1 MNDSVY
7 YKATD
12 EDGNT
17 VLKHG
22 WKKHKYLYIKN
33 GKYVYPEDLYKA
45 AKKKVTNYFTSP
57 GTSTKVSQK
66 SYDSTARIVV
76 KKKDSP
82 FVRDVKNSGA
92 YKAAKKISKGVKK
105 TASSIDQNVSDM
117 YKKTIYP
124 HTEAGK
130 IDALNRKF
138 NARQKAIA
146 KQHKQLAAKDA
157 RVKSGGSAVNTAAV
171 RKAKAQRM
179 AAAKRRT
186 KSRTSVPYKGPT
198 SATSAR
204 NAQKERDLQ
213 KRIRAV
219 NAHTVAKKNSDMV
232 KKKQQRQMQ
241 NIAANVKKQ
250 NAPST
255 KVKKAAKFATK
266 VATRDAAAK
275 MAATRYLVS
284 KAAKSPTANA
294 AKAKAR
300 SVVSKGEYKLERAGQ
315 KFARDVKKSGAY
327 KATRKATK
335 RVSSAARKARTNAQ
349 DRALTSAEVRNKANS
364 VRSKA
369 EYKITRAGQKL
380 ANDAKPYTSS
390 AKKQFNKAS
399 QNAGKVYNSAKKEFN
414 KVSKNANK
422 AYNSAKKKARK
433 VSRSINKAKRAGKA
447 YLNYLTR

>member
-1 MNDSVY
+1 MQESVY

-33 GKYVYPEDLYKA
+33 GKYIYPEDVYKTVKNGVRKTA
-45 AKKKVTNYFTSP
+45 ANIDQ
-57 GTSTKVSQK
+57 KVS
-66 SYDSTARIVV
+66 SMYR
-76 KKKDSP
+76 
-82 FVRDVKNSGA
+82 KN
-92 YKAAKKISKGVKK
+92 
-105 TASSIDQNVSDM
+105 
-117 YKKTIYP
+117 IYP

-130 IDALNRKF
+130 IDAMNRKA
-138 NARQKAIA
+138 NARQKVIA
-146 KQHKQLAAKDA
+146 KQHKQLAVKDS
-157 RVKSGGSAVNTAAV
+157 RVKSGGSPVDTSAV
-171 RKAKAQRM
+171 RRAKAQRM
-179 AAAKRRT
+179 LAAKKT
-186 KSRTSVPYKGPT
+186 VKAKASVPYKGPT
-198 SATSAR
+198 SATSAQ

-232 KKKQQRQMQ
+232 KKKQQRQMKQ
-241 NIAANVKKQ
+241 IKANVKKQ

-255 KVKKAAKFATK
+255 KVKKAVKFATK
-266 VATRDAAAK
+266 VATRDSAAK

-315 KFARDVKKSGAY
+315 KLARDVKKTGAY
-327 KATRKATK
+327 KATKKAT
-335 RVSSAARKARTNAQ
+335 RRATSAARKAKTNAQ

-364 VRSKA
+364 VKSKA
-369 EYKITRAGQKL
+369 EYKISRAGQKL

-390 AKKQFNKAS
+390 AKKQFDIAS
-399 QNAGKVYNSAKKEFN
+399 KNAGKAYNSAKKEFN
-414 KVSKNANK
+414 RVSKNANK
-422 AYNSAKKKARK
+422 AYKTAKKRVKK
-433 VSRSINKAKRAGKA
+433 VRRSFNKAKRAGKA
-447 YLNYLTR
+447 YLDYLTK

>member
-1 MNDSVY
+1 MQESVY

-33 GKYVYPEDLYKA
+33 GKYIYPEDVYKTVKNGVRKTA
-45 AKKKVTNYFTSP
+45 ANIDQ
-57 GTSTKVSQK
+57 KVS
-66 SYDSTARIVV
+66 SMYR
-76 KKKDSP
+76 
-82 FVRDVKNSGA
+82 KN
-92 YKAAKKISKGVKK
+92 
-105 TASSIDQNVSDM
+105 
-117 YKKTIYP
+117 IYP

-130 IDALNRKF
+130 IDAMNRKA
-138 NARQKAIA
+138 NARQKVIA
-146 KQHKQLAAKDA
+146 KQHKQLAVKDS
-157 RVKSGGSAVNTAAV
+157 RVKSGGSPVDTSAV
-171 RKAKAQRM
+171 RRAKAQRM
-179 AAAKRRT
+179 LAAKKT
-186 KSRTSVPYKGPT
+186 VKAKASVPYKGPT
-198 SATSAR
+198 SATSAQ

-232 KKKQQRQMQ
+232 KKKQQRQMKQ
-241 NIAANVKKQ
+241 IKANVKKQ

-255 KVKKAAKFATK
+255 KVKKAVKFATK
-266 VATRDAAAK
+266 VATRDSAAK

-315 KFARDVKKSGAY
+315 KLARDVKKTGVY
-327 KATRKATK
+327 KATKKAT
-335 RVSSAARKARTNAQ
+335 RRATSAARKAKTNAQ

-380 ANDAKPYTSS
+380 ANDAKPYTSA
-390 AKKQFNKAS
+390 AKKQFNRAS
-399 QNAGKVYNSAKKEFN
+399 KNAGKAYNSAKKEFN
-414 KVSKNANK
+414 RVSKNANK
-422 AYNSAKKKARK
+422 AYKTAKKRVKK
-433 VSRSINKAKRAGKA
+433 VRRSFNKAKRAGKA
-447 YLNYLTR
+447 YLDYLTK

>member
-1 MNDSVY
+1 MQESVY

-33 GKYVYPEDLYKA
+33 GKYIYPEDVYKTVKNGVRKTA
-45 AKKKVTNYFTSP
+45 ANIDQ
-57 GTSTKVSQK
+57 KVS
-66 SYDSTARIVV
+66 SMYR
-76 KKKDSP
+76 
-82 FVRDVKNSGA
+82 KN
-92 YKAAKKISKGVKK
+92 
-105 TASSIDQNVSDM
+105 
-117 YKKTIYP
+117 IYP

-130 IDALNRKF
+130 IDAMNRKA
-138 NARQKAIA
+138 NARQRVIA
-146 KQHKQLAAKDA
+146 KQHKQLAVKDA
-157 RVKSGGSAVNTAAV
+157 RVKSGGSAVDAAAKKTV
-171 RKAKAQRM
+171 KAKA
-179 AAAKRRT
+179 
-186 KSRTSVPYKGPT
+186 SVPYKGPT
-198 SATSAR
+198 SATSAQ

-232 KKKQQRQMQ
+232 KKKQQRQMKQ
-241 NIAANVKKQ
+241 IKANVKKQ

-255 KVKKAAKFATK
+255 KVKKAVKFATK
-266 VATRDAAAK
+266 VATRDSAAK

-315 KFARDVKKSGAY
+315 KLARDVKKTGAY
-327 KATRKATK
+327 KATKKAT
-335 RVSSAARKARTNAQ
+335 RRATSAARKAKTNAR

-364 VRSKA
+364 VKSKA
-369 EYKITRAGQKL
+369 EYKISRAGQKL

-390 AKKQFNKAS
+390 AKKQFDRAS
-399 QNAGKVYNSAKKEFN
+399 KNAGKAYNSAKKEFN
-414 KVSKNANK
+414 RVSKNANK
-422 AYNSAKKKARK
+422 AYKTAKKRVKK
-433 VSRSINKAKRAGKA
+433 VRRSFNKAKQAGKA
-447 YLNYLTR
+447 YLDYLTK

>member
-1 MNDSVY
+1 MQESVY

-12 EDGNT
+12 EDGNI

-33 GKYVYPEDLYKA
+33 GKYIYPEDVYKT
-45 AKKKVTNYFTSP
+45 AKKKVTSYFTSP

-82 FVRDVKNSGA
+82 FVRDVKKTGA

-138 NARQKAIA
+138 NARQKVIA

-157 RVKSGGSAVNTAAV
+157 RVKSGRSAVNTAAV

-179 AAAKRRT
+179 EAAKRRT

-213 KRIRAV
+213 KRIRSV

-255 KVKKAAKFATK
+255 KVKKAVKFATK
-266 VATRDAAAK
+266 VATRDSAAK

-284 KAAKSPTANA
+284 KAAKSPTAKA
-294 AKAKAR
+294 AKDKAQ

-315 KFARDVKKSGAY
+315 KLARDVKKTGAY
-327 KATRKATK
+327 KATRKATI
-335 RVSSAARKARTNAQ
+335 RASSAAKKARTNAQ
-349 DRALTSAEVRNKANS
+349 DRAVTSAEVRNKANS

-380 ANDAKPYTSS
+380 ANDAKPYTSA
-390 AKKQFNKAS
+390 AKKQFNRAS
-399 QNAGKVYNSAKKEFN
+399 KNAGKAYNSAKKEFN
-414 KVSKNANK
+414 RVSKNANK
-422 AYNSAKKKARK
+422 AYKTAKKRVKK
-433 VSRSINKAKRAGKA
+433 VRRSFNKAKRAGKA
-447 YLNYLTR
+447 YLDYLTK

>member
-1 MNDSVY
+1 MSDSVY

-17 VLKHG
+17 VLKHS

-33 GKYVYPEDLYKA
+33 GKYVYPEDVYKT
-45 AKKKVTNYFTSP
+45 AKQKVKNYFTSP

-66 SYDSTARIVV
+66 SYGSTARIVV

-82 FVRDVKNSGA
+82 FVRDVKNTGA
-92 YKAAKKISKGVKK
+92 YKAVKKISKGARKAAADV
-105 TASSIDQNVSDM
+105 DQNVSDL

-130 IDALNRKF
+130 IDAMNRKA
-138 NARQKAIA
+138 NTRQKAIA

-157 RVKSGGSAVNTAAV
+157 RVKSGGSPVNAAAI
-171 RKAKAQRM
+171 RKAKAQRI
-179 AAAKRRT
+179 ASAKRRT

-198 SATSAR
+198 SAVSAR

-232 KKKQQRQMQ
+232 KKKQARQMKQ
-241 NIAANVKKQ
+241 IRENVKKQ

-275 MAATRYLVS
+275 MAATKYLVS
-284 KAAKSPTANA
+284 KAAKAPTANA
-294 AKAKAR
+294 ARAKAR
-300 SVVSKGEYKLERAGQ
+300 SVVSKGEYKITRAGQ
-315 KFARDVKKSGAY
+315 KLARDVKKTGAY
-327 KATRKATK
+327 KTARKAT
-335 RVSSAARKARTNAQ
+335 STAR
-349 DRALTSAEVRNKANS
+349 DRAVTSAEVRNKANS
-364 VRSKA
+364 VKSKA
-369 EYKITRAGQKL
+369 EYKLSRAGQKL
-380 ANDAKPYTSS
+380 SNDARPYISS
-390 AKKQFNKAS
+390 AKKKYNSVSKDVNKAY
-399 QNAGKVYNSAKKEFN
+399 KSAKKKIN
-414 KVSKNANK
+414 SVSRDANK
-422 AYNSAKKKARK
+422 AYKAAKKKVRKARNTFN
-433 VSRSINKAKRAGKA
+433 RAKRAGKA
-447 YLNYLTR
+447 YLNYLTK

>member
-17 VLKHG
+17 ILKHG

-33 GKYVYPEDLYKA
+33 GKYVYPEDVYK
-45 AKKKVTNYFTSP
+45 T
-57 GTSTKVSQK
+57 
-66 SYDSTARIVV
+66 
-76 KKKDSP
+76 
-82 FVRDVKNSGA
+82 VKN
-92 YKAAKKISKGVKK
+92 GVKR
-105 TASSIDQNVSDM
+105 TASNIDKKVSDM
-117 YKKTIYP
+117 YRKNIYP

-130 IDALNRKF
+130 LDAMNRKF
-138 NARQKAIA
+138 NARQKVIA
-146 KQHKQLAAKDA
+146 KQHKQLAVKDS
-157 RVKSGGSAVNTAAV
+157 RVKSGGSPVDTAAI
-171 RKAKAQRM
+171 RRAKAQRM
-179 AAAKRRT
+179 VAAKKT
-186 KSRTSVPYKGPT
+186 VKAKSSVPYKGPT
-198 SATSAR
+198 SAISAQ

-232 KKKQQRQMQ
+232 KNKQKKQMQ

-349 DRALTSAEVRNKANS
+349 DRTLTSAEVRNKANS

>member
-1 MNDSVY
+1 MQESVY

-33 GKYVYPEDLYKA
+33 GKYIYPEDVYKTVKNGVRKTA
-45 AKKKVTNYFTSP
+45 ANIDQ
-57 GTSTKVSQK
+57 KVSNM
-66 SYDSTARIVV
+66 YR
-76 KKKDSP
+76 
-82 FVRDVKNSGA
+82 KN
-92 YKAAKKISKGVKK
+92 
-105 TASSIDQNVSDM
+105 
-117 YKKTIYP
+117 IYP

-130 IDALNRKF
+130 LDAMNRKA
-138 NARQKAIA
+138 NARQKVIA
-146 KQHKQLAAKDA
+146 KQHKQLAVKDS
-157 RVKSGGSAVNTAAV
+157 RVKSGGSPVDTSAV
-171 RKAKAQRM
+171 RRAKAQRM
-179 AAAKRRT
+179 LAAKKT
-186 KSRTSVPYKGPT
+186 VKAKASVPYKGPT
-198 SATSAR
+198 SATSAQ

-232 KKKQQRQMQ
+232 KKKQQRQMKQ
-241 NIAANVKKQ
+241 IKANVKKQ

-255 KVKKAAKFATK
+255 KVKKAVKFATK
-266 VATRDAAAK
+266 VATRDSAAK

-315 KFARDVKKSGAY
+315 KLARDVKKTGVY
-327 KATRKATK
+327 KATKKAT
-335 RVSSAARKARTNAQ
+335 RRATSAARKAKTNAQ

-364 VRSKA
+364 VKSKA
-369 EYKITRAGQKL
+369 EYKISRAGQKL

-390 AKKQFNKAS
+390 AKKQFDRAS
-399 QNAGKVYNSAKKEFN
+399 KNAGKAYNSAKKEFN
-414 KVSKNANK
+414 RVSKNANK
-422 AYNSAKKKARK
+422 AYKTAKKRVKK
-433 VSRSINKAKRAGKA
+433 VRRSFNKAKRAGKA
-447 YLNYLTR
+447 YLDYLTK